1 MRELLWSGL
10 AGRSRQRAARILPVE
25 VKDLCYVANGTRI
38 LDAVNLRLDGGG
50 CTAIMG
56 YNGAGKS
63 VLLRLLHGLLEPAS
77 GSISWAVDAPS
88 AAQQRAMVFQNP
100 VMLRRSV
107 EANIRYALVQ
117 RGYPRALV
125 QQRLRAIV
133 EETNLQAL
141 RERPAV
147 VLSGGERQRVAL
159 ARALA
164 PEPELVFLDEPTAS
178 LDPAATIAI
187 EDILMRQKIAGRK
200 LVLVTQSIGQAA
212 RLADDVVF
220 LHQGTV
226 TEHTPTQEFL
236 ARPRSRAGAAFVEG
250 RLLT

>member
-1 MRELLWSGL
+1 MRDLLWSGL
-10 AGRSRQRAARILPVE
+10 GDRVRQRSARILPLVAT
-25 VKDLCYVANGTRI
+25 DLCYAINGTHI
-38 LDAVNLRLDGGG
+38 LDAVNLRIDGGG

-63 VLLRLLHGLLEPAS
+63 VLLRLLHGLLEPTS
-77 GSISWAVDAPS
+77 GSITWAVDAAV
-88 AAQQRAMVFQNP
+88 AARRRAMVFQTP

-117 RGYPRALV
+117 RAYPRALV

-133 EETNLQAL
+133 EETNLLGL
-141 RERPAV
+141 RERPAA

-164 PEPELVFLDEPTAS
+164 PEPEVIFLDEPTAS

-187 EDILMRQKIAGRK
+187 EDILKRAKIAGRK
-200 LVLVTQSIGQAA
+200 LVLVTQSIGQAE

-220 LHQGTV
+220 LHHGSV

-236 ARPRSRAGAAFVEG
+236 ARPRSRAGTAFVEG
-250 RLLT
+250 RLFT

>member
-10 AGRSRQRAARILPVE
+10 ASRSRERSARILPLDVTG
-25 VKDLCYVANGTRI
+25 LCYAVNGTRI
-38 LDAVNLRLDGGG
+38 IDAVNLRFDGSG

-63 VLLRLLHGLLEPAS
+63 VLLRLLHGLLEPT
-77 GSISWAVDAPS
+77 GGNITWAVDPDT
-88 AAQQRAMVFQNP
+88 AARQRAMVFQNP

-125 QQRLRAIV
+125 QQRLHAII
-133 EETNLQAL
+133 EETNLLAL
-141 RERPAV
+141 RERPAA

-187 EDILMRQKIAGRK
+187 EDILQRAKIAGRK
-200 LVLVTQSIGQAA
+200 LVLVTQSIGQAE

-220 LHQGTV
+220 LHHGAV
-226 TEHTPTQEFL
+226 TEHTPIGEFL
-236 ARPRSRAGAAFVEG
+236 DRPRSRAGAAFVAG

>member
-1 MRELLWSGL
+1 MRELIWSGS
-10 AGRSRQRAARILPVE
+10 AGRSRRRSARILPLE
-25 VKDLCYVANGTRI
+25 VDELCYAVKGTRI
-38 LDAVNLRLDGGG
+38 LEAVNLRLDAGG

-63 VLLRLLHGLLEPAS
+63 VLLRLLHGLLEPTS
-77 GSISWAVDAPS
+77 GTIRWAADAQT
-88 AAQQRAMVFQNP
+88 AAHQRAMVFQTP

-107 EANIRYALVQ
+107 EANIRYALAQ
-117 RGYPRALV
+117 RRYPRALV
-125 QQRLRAIV
+125 AQRLRAIV
-133 EETNLQAL
+133 EETNLVAL
-141 RERPAV
+141 RDRPAA

-187 EDILMRQKIAGRK
+187 EDILMRAKIAGRK
-200 LVLVTQSIGQAA
+200 LVLVTQSIGQAE

-220 LHQGTV
+220 LHHGTV

>member
-1 MRELLWSGL
+1 MRELAWRGVAS
-10 AGRSRQRAARILPVE
+10 RSRQRCTRILPLE

-63 VLLRLLHGLLEPAS
+63 VLLRLLHGLLEPTS
-77 GSISWAVDAPS
+77 GTIKWAADTQS
-88 AAQQRAMVFQNP
+88 AARQRAMVFQSP

-107 EANIRYALVQ
+107 EANIRYALAQ
-117 RGYPRALV
+117 RGYPRALIR
-125 QQRLRAIV
+125 QRLRAIV
-133 EETNLQAL
+133 EETNLAHL
-141 RERPAV
+141 RERPAA

-164 PEPELVFLDEPTAS
+164 PEPELVFLDEPSAS

-187 EDILMRQKIAGRK
+187 EDILLRQKIAGRK
-200 LVLVTQSIGQAA
+200 LVLVTQSIGQAG

-226 TEHTPTQEFL
+226 TEHTPTPEFL
-236 ARPRSRAGAAFVEG
+236 TRPRSRAGAAFVEG

>member
-1 MRELLWSGL
+1 MRELRLSGH
-10 AGRSRQRAARILPVE
+10 AGSSAQRCARILPLDVQ
-25 VKDLCYVANGTRI
+25 DLCYVVNGTRI
-38 LDAVNLRLDGGG
+38 LDAVTLRLDAGG

-56 YNGAGKS
+56 FNGAGKS
-63 VLLRLLHGLLEPAS
+63 VLLRLLHGLLEPTS
-77 GSISWAVDAPS
+77 GSISWAVDAAT
-88 AAQQRAMVFQNP
+88 AARQRAMVFQTP

-117 RGYPRALV
+117 RAYPRDLV
-125 QQRLRAIV
+125 QRRLQVIV
-133 EETNLQAL
+133 EETNLLAL
-141 RERPAV
+141 RERPAA

-187 EDILMRQKIAGRK
+187 EDILVRQKIAGRK
-200 LVLVTQSIGQAA
+200 LVLVTQSIGQAG

-220 LHQGTV
+220 LHQGSV